1 MRKLFDE
8 VVEITKIKNH
18 GLALH
23 VTKCVE
29 EMGELTQAVNKTLG
43 NKKRSIEDTDE
54 NIRLNVLEEAADTYQ
69 CLISIMSDYNIT
81 YDELKQALTKK
92 NKKWLNQIN
101 EIQK

>member
-8 VVEITKIKNH
+8 TVEITKIKNH

-23 VTKCVE
+23 MTKCME
-29 EMGELTQAVNKTLG
+29 ELGELTQSVNRTLG
-43 NKKRSIEDTDE
+43 NKQRKITDTDKS
-54 NIRLNVLEEAADTYQ
+54 IRENVLEESADTFQ

-81 YDELKQALTKK
+81 YDELKEALTKK